1 MRFTARANHRGA
13 AFANRAQKA
22 DHSENRSSAGARN
35 SRAHSTLCLIQRRTT
50 MLTKRLAEFVIDT
63 RTTDIPAPVLAGS
76 RYALI
81 DTLGC
86 ALAGALEPAA
96 ELAAQW
102 AQEMGAPGKATV
114 WGRNLTTSAAEAAF
128 ANGIAG
134 HALDFDDSLPSLRGH
149 PSTTMGPAALAVGEV
164 AGSSGADVLAAF
176 ALGLEVAGKIGRA
189 LGPGHYVRGWH
200 TTATGGIFSATTT
213 AARLWGLNVQQLQAA
228 WGIAASQVAG
238 LVRNFGTMTKPFH
251 AGHAAR
257 SGVLAAWMAQHGF
270 TADENIFDGDNNFF
284 ATYGGNDGTP
294 LAATIDT
301 LGKPWEMLE
310 PGIYVKR
317 WPSCYCNARPVG
329 GMLKLI
335 EQHGIRAD
343 EVEAVEIGFLPG
355 SDTALVSSDP
365 HTGLEGKFSI
375 EYNAAAVLLDGK
387 LTLETF
393 TDPMV
398 ERPAIRELM
407 KKVKRYRI
415 EAKGTF
421 SGVVGYTDVMI
432 ATKRDRHTL
441 RVDHAPGS
449 PEWPMTE
456 TDRDEKFLDCAGRV
470 LGEPGAQ
477 QLLGLMRGFESIPNI
492 RTLLKA
498 TVPAAGAFAKTP
510 MGVASTAR

>member
-1 MRFTARANHRGA
+1 
-13 AFANRAQKA
+13 
-22 DHSENRSSAGARN
+22 
-35 SRAHSTLCLIQRRTT
+35 

-114 WGRNLTTSAAEAAF
+114 WGRNLTTSAVEAAF

-164 AGSSGADVLAAF
+164 AGASGADVLAAF

-213 AARLWGLNVQQLQAA
+213 AARLWGLNTRQLQAA
-228 WGIAASQVAG
+228 WGIAASQVGG

-398 ERPAIRELM
+398 ERPAIRTLM

-415 EAKGTF
+415 EAKGTY
-421 SGVVGYTDVMI
+421 SGVVGYSDVMI
-432 ATKRDRHTL
+432 ATKRGRHTL

-456 TDRDEKFLDCAGRV
+456 ADRDEKFLDCAGRV

-477 QLLGLMRGFESIPNI
+477 QLLGLMRGFESVPNI

-498 TVPAAGAFAKTP
+498 TVPTANASSKAPT
-510 MGVASTAR
+510 GVASTAK

>member
-1 MRFTARANHRGA
+1 
-13 AFANRAQKA
+13 
-22 DHSENRSSAGARN
+22 
-35 SRAHSTLCLIQRRTT
+35 
-50 MLTKRLAEFVIDT
+50 MLTQRLADFVVDT
-63 RTTDIPAPVLAGS
+63 RTRDIPADVLAGS
-76 RYALI
+76 RHALI

-86 ALAGALEPAA
+86 ALAGTLEPAA

-102 AQEMGAPGKATV
+102 AQEMGAQGKATV
-114 WGRNLTTSAAEAAF
+114 WGRKIGTSAAEAAF

-200 TTATGGIFSATTT
+200 TTATGGAFSATTA
-213 AARLWGLNVQQLQAA
+213 AARLWGLNAKELQTA
-228 WGIAASQVAG
+228 WGLAASQVGG
-238 LVRNFGTMTKPFH
+238 LVRNFGTMAKPFH
-251 AGHAAR
+251 AGQAAR
-257 SGVLAAWMAQHGF
+257 VGVLSAWMAQHGF
-270 TADENIFDGDNNFF
+270 TADQNIFDGANNFF
-284 ATYGGNDGTP
+284 ATYGGDDGTP
-294 LAATIDT
+294 LAATLEK

-317 WPSCYCNARPVG
+317 WPSCYCNARPIG
-329 GMLKLI
+329 GILKMMA
-335 EQHGIRAD
+335 EHGIRAE
-343 EVEAVEIGFLPG
+343 EVESVEVGFLPG

-398 ERPAIRELM
+398 QRPAVRQLM
-407 KKVKRYRI
+407 AKVQRYRI
-415 EAKGTF
+415 EATGTF

-432 ATKRDRHTL
+432 ATKRGRHTL

-456 TDRDEKFLDCAGRV
+456 ADRDEKCLDCAGRV
-470 LGEPGAQ
+470 LGAPGAQ
-477 QLLGLMRGFESIPNI
+477 RLLEIMRGFETFPDIG
-492 RTLLKA
+492 TLIKA
-498 TVPAAGAFAKTP
+498 TVPAAGAPTLLQRDVARAAK
-510 MGVASTAR
+510 

>member
-1 MRFTARANHRGA
+1 
-13 AFANRAQKA
+13 
-22 DHSENRSSAGARN
+22 
-35 SRAHSTLCLIQRRTT
+35 
-50 MLTKRLAEFVIDT
+50 MLTQRLAEFVVDT
-63 RTTDIPAPVLAGS
+63 RTRDIPPPVLAGS

-81 DTLGC
+81 DTLVC
-86 ALAGALEPAA
+86 ALAGTLEPAA

-102 AQEMGAPGKATV
+102 AQEMGARGQATV
-114 WGRNLTTSAAEAAF
+114 WGRNLTTSVAEAAF

-176 ALGLEVAGKIGRA
+176 ALGLEIAGKVGRA

-200 TTATGGIFSATTT
+200 TTATGGVFSATTA
-213 AARLWGLNVQQLQAA
+213 AARLWKLDATQLQTA
-228 WGIAASQVAG
+228 WGLAASQVSG

-257 SGVLAAWMAQHGF
+257 SGVLAAWMAQRGF
-270 TADENIFDGDNNFF
+270 TANENIFDGANNFF
-284 ATYGGNDGTP
+284 ATYGGNDGEP
-294 LAATIDT
+294 LEKTIE
-301 LGKPWEMLE
+301 LMGKPWEMLE

-317 WPSCYCNARPVG
+317 WPCCYCNHRPVG

-335 EQHGIRAD
+335 AQHGIRAD
-343 EVEAVEIGFLPG
+343 EVDAVEIGFLPG
-355 SDTALVSSDP
+355 SDTALVSENP
-365 HTGLEGKFSI
+365 QTGLEGKFSI

-398 ERPAIRELM
+398 QRPAVRNLM

-415 EAKGTF
+415 EAKGTY

-432 ATKRDRHTL
+432 ATKRGRHTL

-456 TDRDEKFLDCAGRV
+456 ADRDEKFLDCAGRV

-477 QLLGLMRGFESIPNI
+477 QLLGLMRGFESVPNI
-492 RTLLKA
+492 RALIKA
-498 TVPAAGAFAKTP
+498 AVPPAGAPAQAER
-510 MGVASTAR
+510 GVARAAK